1 MSGSTIYMLAGGRE
15 RSDWVRNIFRKPEVT
30 VRITDR
36 VFEGHGRI
44 VNEAAEHE
52 LARTLAPRE
61 VLADVLRRPE
71 DWGRT
76 ALPVAIDLQ

>member
-1 MSGSTIYMLAGGRE
+1 MLAGGRE
-15 RSDWVRNIFRKPEVT
+15 RSDWVRNIVRDPEVV

-44 VNEAAEHE
+44 VDEAEEHD
-52 LARTLAPRE
+52 LARRLLLEKYSPTYDGDLS
-61 VLADVLRRPE
+61 

-76 ALPVAIDLQ
+76 ALPMAIDLAITR